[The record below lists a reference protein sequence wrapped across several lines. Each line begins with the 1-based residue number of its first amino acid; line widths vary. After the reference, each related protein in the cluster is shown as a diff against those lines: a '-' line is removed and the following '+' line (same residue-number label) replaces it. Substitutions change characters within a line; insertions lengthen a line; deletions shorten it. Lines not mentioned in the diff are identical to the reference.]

1 MRKYL
6 KQGIALMLSLVLVLT
21 LSACGGKT
29 GNEDK
34 IVIAYIGPLT
44 GGSAIYGIV
53 ESDTVQMLVEETNE
67 NGGLLGKQLELKIY
81 DNRDDAVET
90 TNAARKA
97 IQNDGV
103 VAFIGPDASTTAIAL
118 DEVCKEYGIPHITT
132 CGTNYKVTQREED
145 GSVREYYVE
154 MTHQAKIRGN
164 IYKGVINNIDTN
176 LQAAFVNYGNVKNG
190 FLQIDGQP
198 KDGGTGL
205 HGAAGHPADG
215 GGHLFERR
223 RAAVV
228 LLPEERH
235 ARGAEKTEK
244 FEQFGGALAFITG
257 EKDSAK
263 VKNDVFH
270 RDKDTKKSNGA
281 QHKIAHNSVKPS
293 DW

>member
-6 KQGIALMLSLVLVLT
+6 KQGIALMLSLVLVLA

-132 CGTNYKVTQREED
+132 CGTNYKVTRGRRLRARE
-145 GSVREYYVE
+145 R
-154 MTHQAKIRGN
+154 
-164 IYKGVINNIDTN
+164 
-176 LQAAFVNYGNVKNG
+176 F
-190 FLQIDGQP
+190 P
-198 KDGGTGL
+198 
-205 HGAAGHPADG
+205 
-215 GGHLFERR
+215 HLP
-223 RAAVV
+223 V
-228 LLPEERH
+228 
-235 ARGAEKTEK
+235 
-244 FEQFGGALAFITG
+244 
-257 EKDSAK
+257 
-263 VKNDVFH
+263 
-270 RDKDTKKSNGA
+270 
-281 QHKIAHNSVKPS
+281 
-293 DW
+293 